1 MSKKET
7 KTNAMRIL
15 DRMRI
20 AYEHFSYDGEDFIDG
35 IHVADSL
42 GLPHDI
48 VYKTLVTQGAD
59 KNYYVFV
66 IRIEDELD
74 LKKCAKAVGVKSV
87 SMLPVKDITAVTGY
101 IRGGCTAI
109 GMKKPY
115 TVRLSDKMQNSE
127 SIYISGGRRG
137 AQLCLSPG
145 DLARAAGAEFA
156 DVTMKNTP
164 CNGD

>member
-15 DRMRI
+15 DRLKI
-20 AYEHFSYDGEDFIDG
+20 PYEHSSYESNDFIDG
-35 IHVADSL
+35 IHVANSL
-42 GLPHDI
+42 GLPHER

-74 LKKCAKAVGVKSV
+74 LKKCARAAGVKSV
-87 SMLPVKDITAVTGY
+87 AMIPVKDITAVTGY

-109 GMKKPY
+109 GMKKQYPIL
-115 TVRLSDKMQNSE
+115 LSDKMCGADQV
-127 SIYISGGRRG
+127 YVSGGRRG
-137 AQLCLSPG
+137 VQLRISPE
-145 DLARAAGAEFA
+145 DLARATGADFA
-156 DVTMKNTP
+156 DITADQPVA
-164 CNGD
+164 